1 MSVIETAKKVLQQE
15 AEAVL
20 SLQEKLDNNFEK
32 AVDFITSSRGRVVL
46 TGMGKSGH
54 IAKKVA
60 ATMASTGTPAFFMH
74 PAEAIHGDLGM
85 IMEQDVVIAYSN
97 SGETGEIVNI
107 LPSIRRIGAKLIA
120 IVGNIH
126 STLAKNAD
134 MALDAGVKNEAD
146 SLGLA
151 PTSSTT
157 AALAIGDALA
167 VCLMERSHFTADEFA
182 IFHPGGSLGK
192 KLLLTVDMVMH
203 KGINNPVVLGD
214 ALVKDALFIMTNKG
228 LGAVNVIDE
237 QGTLIG
243 LLTDGDVR
251 RGLEKGV
258 YFLSCR
264 VSEVMT
270 VSPQVI
276 NTNRLAAEALHLMEN
291 HKPNPITVLPVIEE
305 SKAVGMIHITDL
317 LKQGVV

>member
-1 MSVIETAKKVLQQE
+1 
-15 AEAVL
+15 
-20 SLQEKLDNNFEK
+20 
-32 AVDFITSSRGRVVL
+32 
-46 TGMGKSGH
+46 
-54 IAKKVA
+54 
-60 ATMASTGTPAFFMH
+60 
-74 PAEAIHGDLGM
+74 
-85 IMEQDVVIAYSN
+85 
-97 SGETGEIVNI
+97 
-107 LPSIRRIGAKLIA
+107 
-120 IVGNIH
+120 
-126 STLAKNAD
+126 
-134 MALDAGVKNEAD
+134 
-146 SLGLA
+146 
-151 PTSSTT
+151 
-157 AALAIGDALA
+157 
-167 VCLMERSHFTADEFA
+167 MERSHFTADEFA

-214 ALVKDALFIMTNKG
+214 DLVKDALFIMTNKG